1 MGNKVYI
8 NQPAGLGDIFFC
20 QKIAETFIYNGYEV
34 YWPVKSSINWIGDY
48 LINSKHVHYIDEN
61 QFIQP
66 EDCYVLTLDG
76 AQNTVGYP
84 IMTAKYRL
92 IDIDWTDWLEFFN
105 FKRNEQK

>member
-1 MGNKVYI
+1 MNYI
-8 NQPAGLGDIFFC
+8 
-20 QKIAETFIYNGYEV
+20 
-34 YWPVKSSINWIGDY
+34 SY
-48 LINSKHVHYIDEN
+48 LLNNSKQVHYIEEN

-105 FKRNEQK
+105 FKRNAFKTHAFFP